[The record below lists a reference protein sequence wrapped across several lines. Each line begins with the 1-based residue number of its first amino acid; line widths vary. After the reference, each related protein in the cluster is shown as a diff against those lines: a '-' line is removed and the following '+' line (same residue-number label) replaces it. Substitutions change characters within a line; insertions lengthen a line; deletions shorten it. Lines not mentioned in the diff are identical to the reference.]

1 MPPFRARPGF
11 FPGVKMADMIKT
23 GAQYLANV
31 LKDCASDNVTI
42 TRNGQSA
49 TVKATVGNS
58 VFEAEG
64 QNGIIETWESRD
76 FILKTSDLP
85 FGDPQRGDRIT
96 EIIAGENCVYEITAP
111 RGTPLFHYADA
122 FQASVR
128 LHTKR
133 ID

>member
-1 MPPFRARPGF
+1 
-11 FPGVKMADMIKT
+11 MADMIKT
-23 GAQYLANV
+23 GAQFLANV
-31 LKDCASDNVTI
+31 LKDAASDAVTI
-42 TRNGQSA
+42 NRGDQSA
-49 TVKATVGNS
+49 TVNATIGNS

-85 FGDPQRGDRIT
+85 FGNPQRGDKIT
-96 EIIAGENCVYEITAP
+96 ETVAGENCVYEVTAP